1 MENKIEFIN
10 KVYTGKKVKSG
21 KSIFSIIAAIL
32 FAVVLIGSIF
42 IAGGVGGISV
52 SVLGLLVYNLS
63 NIGGEKEGTYILAA
77 AIFETD
83 SEGIVLT
90 HSLID
95 YNDKLGIRDEINSM
109 KWNAIKGIYYSKELN
124 SICIDGRGEEK
135 IIWKSE
141 KRKNCSPRRKA
152 INRIILYLPYDSK
165 DRFMNLITVYGK
177 EIEMVK

>member
-63 NIGGEKEGTYILAA
+63 NIGGEKEGTYILSA

-83 SEGIVLT
+83 YE
-90 HSLID
+90 
-95 YNDKLGIRDEINSM
+95 
-109 KWNAIKGIYYSKELN
+109 
-124 SICIDGRGEEK
+124 
-135 IIWKSE
+135 
-141 KRKNCSPRRKA
+141 
-152 INRIILYLPYDSK
+152 
-165 DRFMNLITVYGK
+165 
-177 EIEMVK
+177 